1 MRDEHGVHDLLAQ
14 VSKRNL
20 SLGKKN
26 VAPDVNPEDTPSET
40 TSPKKSLAD
49 YPNNYNHA
57 SNGNP
62 SAPKWG
68 KGLFQRFNIPTIQQR
83 DPTTPKPDAKEFFQ
97 RSSQQSKAFFQNMGK
112 KMQSPLKQSADGGEA
127 EQQPSEMK
135 KAFERSSQQSKV
147 FFQNMGKKMQQIP
160 LKKSADGEDT
170 DQQPS
175 EMKQAFER
183 SSQQSKVFFQNM
195 GNKFQT
201 FSHNL
206 QTNIQSNLMSP
217 SAKAAAVSEQLK
229 NNGNLDAQR
238 QAQQQQQ
245 RDDTVTSEEK

>member
-26 VAPDVNPEDTPSET
+26 VAPDVKPGDTPSET

-57 SNGNP
+57 TNGNP

-147 FFQNMGKKMQQIP
+147 FFQNMG
-160 LKKSADGEDT
+160 
-170 DQQPS
+170 
-175 EMKQAFER
+175 
-183 SSQQSKVFFQNM
+183 
-195 GNKFQT
+195 NKFQT

>member
-1 MRDEHGVHDLLAQ
+1 LSAKKAAIKMRDEHGVHDLLAQ

-26 VAPDVNPEDTPSET
+26 VAPDVKPEDTPSET

-135 KAFERSSQQSKV
+135 QV
-147 FFQNMGKKMQQIP
+147 
-160 LKKSADGEDT
+160 
-170 DQQPS
+170 
-175 EMKQAFER
+175 FER